1 MRDASERATATDL
14 TGKCF
19 LSYRRDQLE
28 TVKTLAQ
35 CLREHG
41 VPTYQDIDDLGSE
54 PTVEALRTALDD
66 PATATGLIWLSKGVK
81 DSPVILQ
88 EEAPRILR
96 RGRAGDGFRA
106 HIALADGLDYPDV
119 RSILSMPGSL
129 EDPSAT
135 WNIIK
140 PPADSPSMYL
150 HVTEQVVRQRLAD
163 LHKRLPALEPIR
175 VRLHAH
181 AQAKPAFESGT
192 ALTLDWSTRFR
203 HRHATPSVW
212 NDDLTPTAERVKNLI
227 RTRCPGRRVLAD
239 GHMTIA
245 TALLLGRVFAETTG
259 VALTWV
265 QMPSRAH
272 WSLDTPPENHGL
284 SARLDSADA
293 HGRDLAVLVSCRGNV
308 EPAVE
313 ATRSRPAF
321 RAILRIGATD
331 SSGMVD
337 LNTPGRSAGAA
348 RFIGDQLRLAR
359 QQYSIVERVHLFF
372 SGPVGL
378 AMMVGQQLNAVG
390 PVHTYEHN
398 QESGGVGV
406 YEPAVILRDP
416 VR

>member
-1 MRDASERATATDL
+1 MGDPSQPAAATDL

-19 LSYRRDQLE
+19 LSYRRSQLE
-28 TVKTLAQ
+28 AVKVLAQ

-41 VPTYQDIDDLGSE
+41 VPTYQDLDDLGSE

-66 PATATGLIWLSKGVK
+66 PSTATGLIWLSTGVK

-88 EEAPRILR
+88 EEAPRIFR
-96 RGRAGDGFRA
+96 RGRSGDGFRA
-106 HIALADGLDYPDV
+106 HVALADGLDYPDV
-119 RSILSMPGSL
+119 RSILSMPDSL

-140 PPADSPSMYL
+140 PPADSPSVYL
-150 HVTEQVVRQRLAD
+150 HVAEQVVRQRLAD
-163 LHKRLPALEPIR
+163 LHKRLPASEPIR
-175 VRLHAH
+175 VRLYAH
-181 AQAKPAFESGT
+181 AQATPAFESGT

-212 NDDLTPTAERVKNLI
+212 NDDLAPTAKRVKNLI

-245 TALLLGRVFAETTG
+245 TALLLGRVFAEPTG
-259 VALTWV
+259 IGLTWV
-265 QMPSRAH
+265 QMPSRAN
-272 WSLDTPPENHGL
+272 WSLETVLENPGL
-284 SARLDSADA
+284 SARLDSANA
-293 HGRDLAVLVSCRGNV
+293 HGRDLAMLVNIRANV
-308 EPAVE
+308 EPAVK
-313 ATRSRPAF
+313 ATGSLPAF

-337 LNTPGRSAGAA
+337 LNTPGRAAGAA

-359 QQYSIVERVHLFF
+359 QHYPVVDRIHLFF

-398 QESGGVGV
+398 QENGGVGV
-406 YEPAVILRDP
+406 YEPAVVLRDP
-416 VR
+416 VA